1 MYSLCN
7 DTSVNTASRMESHS
21 EANRINCSES
31 TALLLRAQ
39 CPELLLKSRGL
50 VDVKGKG
57 RMLCYWVNEEGHGRT
72 HKRVLQ
78 TSNAGKVTLEPLD
91 EESSEFDVESSSEFE
106 DTMLSSSRSTSARHT
121 RPHSISQNTDHEPLE
136 ESRKASE
143 HWYDEEAAILS
154 TPEIPQQKTGPFAKL
169 MDQGQKW
176 LRLNEERCLFDDE
189 VSV

>member
-1 MYSLCN
+1 
-7 DTSVNTASRMESHS
+7 MESHS

-31 TALLLRAQ
+31 AALLLLAQ
-39 CPELLLKSRGL
+39 CPELPLKSRGL

-57 RMLCYWVNEEGHGRT
+57 RMRCYWVNEEGHGRT
-72 HKRVLQ
+72 HKRILQ
-78 TSNAGKVTLEPLD
+78 TSKAGKVTLEPLE
-91 EESSEFDVESSSEFE
+91 EESREFDVDSSSEFE
-106 DTMLSSSRSTSARHT
+106 DTMVSSSRSTSARHT
-121 RPHSISQNTDHEPLE
+121 KPRISQNTDDEPPE

-154 TPEIPQQKTGPFAKL
+154 TPDVPQQKTGPFAKL

-176 LRLNEERCLFDDE
+176 LRLNEERCHFDDE